1 MGLKSS
7 RPQVMAARSLKEL
20 ELHVGAVNPD
30 VDVELEATN
39 SETKLYFFLA
49 AFFLV
54 AFFLAF
60 GAFLAFTTFFAAFFL
75 AAFFFAAMS
84 FSSMD

>member
-1 MGLKSS
+1 M
-7 RPQVMAARSLKEL
+7 PQKALG
-20 ELHVGAVNPD
+20 LHVGAVNPAA
-30 VDVELEATN
+30 DVEPKTTY
-39 SETKLYFFLA
+39 SKLPKRPYFLAFFLA
-49 AFFLV
+49 

-60 GAFLAFTTFFAAFFL
+60 GAFLAFTAFFATFFL

>member
-1 MGLKSS
+1 M
-7 RPQVMAARSLKEL
+7 SLKAL
-20 ELHVGAVNPD
+20 GLHVGAVNPAA
-30 VDVELEATN
+30 DVEPKTTY
-39 SETKLYFFLA
+39 SKKLLKRPYFLAFFLA
-49 AFFLV
+49 

-60 GAFLAFTTFFAAFFL
+60 GAFLAFTAFFATFFL